1 MGWKC
6 SIASGG
12 SPGSSWLPV
21 LDDAR
26 VPAAMTGYGEEP
38 TDQIVRSASP
48 PLRLQWAFHAN
59 HAFPC
64 TKYQA
69 RIGDIILLRCIPA
82 CTGERVPENTVGWDD
97 VVAHNA
103 NHFSFLLL
111 LNFNDEER
119 RSIRMIKKWYVIP
132 WFFLITISLLF
143 LHIFTRFRYF
153 FFFFLFCFFHRRKHS
168 MWLYIDW

>member
-1 MGWKC
+1 MGWKR
-6 SIASGG
+6 IASGG

-48 PLRLQWAFHAN
+48 PLRLQRAFHAN

-69 RIGDIILLRCIPA
+69 RIGDIILMHCIPA
-82 CTGERVPENTVGWDD
+82 CTGERVLEYTVGWDD
-97 VVAHNA
+97 VFARNT
-103 NHFSFLLL
+103 NQFSFLLL
-111 LNFNDEER
+111 LNFNDDQER
-119 RSIRMIKKWYVIP
+119 RSIRMIKKYYDIM
-132 WFFLITISLLF
+132 LF
-143 LHIFTRFRYF
+143 LDF
-153 FFFFLFCFFHRRKHS
+153 FSYH
-168 MWLYIDW
+168 D